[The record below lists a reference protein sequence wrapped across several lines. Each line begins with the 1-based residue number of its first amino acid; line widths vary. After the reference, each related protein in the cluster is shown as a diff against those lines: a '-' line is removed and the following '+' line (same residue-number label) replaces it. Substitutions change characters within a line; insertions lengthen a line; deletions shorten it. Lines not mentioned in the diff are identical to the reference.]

1 MYQMVW
7 YWRVLYNAL
16 FDGMVS
22 HGMLLECILLDDM
35 VLNGIYG
42 IMVWFGITQNSL
54 DIIWCWMVWYWKV
67 WYGIIWLLTSH
78 HALPVPPCAAKHAVR
93 PALPLLN
100 LITAGKV
107 IVVFAT
113 QLFTFC
119 YVS

>member
-1 MYQMVW
+1 MVLGVLYHMVW

-67 WYGIIWLLTSH
+67 WYGIIWLWI
-78 HALPVPPCAAKHAVR
+78 
-93 PALPLLN
+93 LLY
-100 LITAGKV
+100 LI
-107 IVVFAT
+107 
-113 QLFTFC
+113 
-119 YVS
+119 